1 MKQQQILSILA
12 LAALLFSI
20 VAPTAC
26 TSESGI
32 LILEPPEI
40 DTTVQVNFSKDII
53 PIFNQAC
60 NTSGCHNS
68 GGVSPDLTPEN
79 AYAELFA
86 GNFID
91 TLTPEDSELVQ
102 WMLGNR
108 GLAMPPSGSNSEFN
122 SKVLSWIGQGA
133 KDD

>member
-1 MKQQQILSILA
+1 MKQQRILSILA

-26 TSESGI
+26 TSDSGI
-32 LILEPPEI
+32 LIIEPPEI
-40 DTTVQVNFSKDII
+40 DTTVQVSFSKDII

-60 NTSGCHNS
+60 NISGCHS
-68 GGVSPDLTPEN
+68 TGGFSPDLTPEN

-86 GNFID
+86 GNLID
-91 TLTPEDSELVQ
+91 TLVPEDSELVQ

-108 GLAMPPSGSNSEFN
+108 SLVMPPSGSNGEFN